1 MIRVLIDTDIH
12 IDFLKNIEASKK
24 IFQGVVDEKVTGF
37 SSVITEAE
45 LFSGKECNDVEKRIA
60 VEELLAVTER
70 ITVNSFILRKSAAF
84 RDIKEFTVILSVTA
98 RSSSTAILFSTSLHS
113 LPEKSSASV
122 ITDENP
128 VTFSSTTP

>member
-70 ITVNSFILRKSAAF
+70 ITVNSFISRKAADFRRIYDVPMLDALIAASAIVSNSMLCSRNTKHF
-84 RDIKEFTVILSVTA
+84 KKIKELKLKV
-98 RSSSTAILFSTSLHS
+98 
-113 LPEKSSASV
+113 PY
-122 ITDENP
+122 
-128 VTFSSTTP
+128 

>member
-60 VEELLAVTER
+60 VELL
-70 ITVNSFILRKSAAF
+70 
-84 RDIKEFTVILSVTA
+84 
-98 RSSSTAILFSTSLHS
+98 STALNTRSRKILEEFEILYPDYADHVEFIKAD
-113 LPEKSSASV
+113 L
-122 ITDENP
+122 INRLCDG
-128 VTFSSTTP
+128 